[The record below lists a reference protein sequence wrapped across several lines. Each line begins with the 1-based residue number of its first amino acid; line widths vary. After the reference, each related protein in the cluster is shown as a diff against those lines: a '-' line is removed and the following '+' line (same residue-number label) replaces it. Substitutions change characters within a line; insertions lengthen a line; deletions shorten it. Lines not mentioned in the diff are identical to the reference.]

1 LTPGDGATVVRP
13 RTLAIVGFHLVVALL
28 FVGVAAYNLHRGDT
42 VNAVMQ
48 SVIGVLILMLG
59 IGLARAA

>member
-1 LTPGDGATVVRP
+1 VRP
-13 RTLAIVGFHLVVALL
+13 RSAAIVGFHLLVALL
-28 FVGVAAYNLHRGDT
+28 FVGVAGYNAQRGDT

-48 SVIGVLILMLG
+48 GVIGALILMLG

>member
-1 LTPGDGATVVRP
+1 VAKAVRP
-13 RTLAIVGFHLVVALL
+13 RSVAIVGFHFVVALL
-28 FVGVAAYNLHRGDT
+28 FFGVAGYSVYHGDT

-59 IGLARAA
+59 VGLARSA

>member
-1 LTPGDGATVVRP
+1 VRP
-13 RTLAIVGFHLVVALL
+13 RSVAIVGFHVLVALV
-28 FVGVAAYNLHRGDT
+28 FVGVAGYNAYTGDV

-48 SVIGVLILMLG
+48 GVLGALILVLG

>member
-1 LTPGDGATVVRP
+1 MRP
-13 RTLAIVGFHLVVALL
+13 RSAAIVGFHMLVALV
-28 FVGVAAYNLHRGDT
+28 FVGVAGYNAYNGDS

-48 SVIGVLILMLG
+48 GVIGALIFMLG

>member
-1 LTPGDGATVVRP
+1 MRP
-13 RTLAIVGFHLVVALL
+13 RSAAIVGFHLLVALL
-28 FVGVAAYNLHRGDT
+28 FVGIAGYNVYNGDT

-48 SVIGVLILMLG
+48 GVIGVLIFMLG